1 MNMMITTLAHETVY
15 DNQVLYHAAKNVTL
29 YCMGKG
35 PFKDNLLGVKSV
47 MPFVLKDKT
56 RTK

>member
-29 YCMGKG
+29 YSMAKG
-35 PFKDNLLGVKSV
+35 SFKDILLGVRVALVSNV
-47 MPFVLKDKT
+47 
-56 RTK
+56 